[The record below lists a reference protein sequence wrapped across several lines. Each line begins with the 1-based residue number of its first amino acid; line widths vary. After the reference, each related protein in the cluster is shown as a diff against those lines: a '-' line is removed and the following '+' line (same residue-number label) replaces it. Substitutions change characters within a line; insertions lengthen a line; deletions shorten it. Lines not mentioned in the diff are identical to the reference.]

1 MSRDLSINVNV
12 NPNGQA
18 SPTQTRITESTE
30 SSQAAQRV
38 STNGITGAA
47 IFSIARRSVAL
58 ATSNVGEWTGS
69 RTLQRRLQFGIQI
82 SNIGLIAIKNPVAAG
97 VLLAVQVAS
106 QGISTGIE
114 NRNLEADIRYN
125 QAVRSATFN
134 NSRR

>member
-38 STNGITGAA
+38 SSNGITGAA

-106 QGISTGIE
+106 QGISTNIE

>member
-106 QGISTGIE
+106 QGISTNIE

>member
-38 STNGITGAA
+38 SSNGITGAA